1 MNANLMSDS
10 DLIKAYREGDVKCFD
25 ALLNRHKR
33 KIFSY
38 IYMVVRDRDVAD
50 DLFQDTLF
58 KIIRTIKSGS
68 YSDEGKFIQFAL
80 RIAHNLTI
88 DHFRRAS
95 KYPIAETTKENYS
108 IVENLMFSDKSAE
121 QKLVEEQIV
130 SDLKSLIL
138 LLPAEQREVLQM
150 RLYAEMSFKEIADTT
165 NVSINTALGRMRYAV
180 INLRRMIEEKK
191 LTMTV

>member
-10 DLIKAYREGDVKCFD
+10 DLIKSYRNGDVKCFD
-25 ALLNRHKR
+25 ALLNRHKN

-38 IYMVVRDRDVAD
+38 IYMVVRDRNVAD
-50 DLFQDTLF
+50 DLFQDTMF
-58 KIIRTIKSGS
+58 KIVRTIKSGS
-68 YSDEGKFIQFAL
+68 YSEEGKFIQFAL

-88 DHFRRAS
+88 DHFRKAS
-95 KYPIAETTKENYS
+95 KFPIVETKKENYS
-108 IVENLMFSDKSAE
+108 IVDNLMFTDKSPE
-121 QKLVEEQIV
+121 QKMIEEQIV
-130 SDLKSLIL
+130 SDMKSLIM
-138 LLPAEQREVLQM
+138 LLPDEQREVLQM
-150 RLYAEMSFKEIADTT
+150 RLYAEMSFKEIAEST